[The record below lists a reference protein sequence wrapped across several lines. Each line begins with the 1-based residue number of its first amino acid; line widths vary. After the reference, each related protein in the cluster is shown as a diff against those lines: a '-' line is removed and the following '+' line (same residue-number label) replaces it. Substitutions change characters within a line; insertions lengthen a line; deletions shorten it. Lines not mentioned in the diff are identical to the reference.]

1 MAQSGTDDS
10 NAPDGLSQETLDRAA
25 ALAKAMKGKS
35 EDELVHLIM
44 ENLLTGAKSASSNL
58 SEVTENETDTTSGLP
73 VVLHEDVS
81 REPITDTK
89 CQSLETGFNDATDFV
104 SPVVPIDSGIALL
117 DDSISSGCDS
127 CEKMKNGKK
136 MGEQNLAKIK
146 GDQLQSTE
154 LVAEQTK
161 SDFGFKPEI
170 PRRSDLKQ
178 EQVERG
184 IAGIHLENNSKEN
197 DSVRNKQDSLITDK
211 TVQEQ
216 VTKDGQNDNLMQ
228 SLNTCNDKVTSAH
241 EPGDDGHYGNSDGI
255 INSNSDSFY
264 LDDGSSVSVEPTLEI
279 NKVITAEL
287 QSKHTAAHG
296 LDGGFVSS
304 SLSDS
309 DDGKFAFSNKDK
321 KKEDIHSEEKGG
333 ILGSSTNTVKDVFP
347 STEIKSPIEGPSSL
361 DTKKMKLSAMSDGED
376 MAPSTPPSSEGATE
390 SDDSSLPEISDAE
403 NEGIH
408 HHSDKVGDS
417 VVDPEVVRPVNVDIN
432 TPDPSKNKET
442 DSKISSSETSQ
453 PNSLQTV
460 SVKSKISYCTLYM
473 YIYLGDLFG
482 KIYQM
487 QGL

>member
-58 SEVTENETDTTSGLP
+58 SEVTENRTDTTSGLP

-81 REPITDTK
+81 REPIPESK
-89 CQSLETGFNDATDFV
+89 CQSLETGFNDTTDFV
-104 SPVVPIDSGIALL
+104 SPVVPIDSAIVVL
-117 DDSISSGCDS
+117 DDSFSSGCDS
-127 CEKMKNGKK
+127 CEKMKNGKE
-136 MGEQNLAKIK
+136 MEEQNLDKIQ
-146 GDQLQSTE
+146 GDQSTE

-161 SDFGFKPEI
+161 SHFGFKPEI
-170 PRRSDLKQ
+170 PRRSDLEQ
-178 EQVERG
+178 EQVEKG
-184 IAGIHLENNSKEN
+184 IAGIHLENDSKEN
-197 DSVRNKQDSLITDK
+197 DSVQNKQDSLITDK

-216 VTKDGQNDNLMQ
+216 VTKDDQNDNFMQ
-228 SLNTCNDKVTSAH
+228 PLNTCDDKVTSSH
-241 EPGDDGHYGNSDGI
+241 EAGDDGHYRNSDGI
-255 INSNSDSFY
+255 LNSNSDSFH
-264 LDDGSSVSVEPTLEI
+264 LDDGPSVSVEPTLEI

-287 QSKHTAAHG
+287 QSKHTAARG

-309 DDGKFAFSNKDK
+309 DDSKFAFSNKDK
-321 KKEDIHSEEKGG
+321 KTENIPPEQKGD
-333 ILGSSTNTVKDVFP
+333 ILGFTTNTVKDVFP
-347 STEIKSPIEGPSSL
+347 SIEIKSPNEGPSSL
-361 DTKKMKLSAMSDGED
+361 DTKNMKLSAMSDGED
-376 MAPSTPPSSEGATE
+376 MAPSTPSSGEGATE
-390 SDDSSLPEISDAE
+390 SDDSSLPDAE

-460 SVKSKISYCTLYM
+460 SLKSKISYCTLYM
-473 YIYLGDLFG
+473 YTYLGDLFG
-482 KIYQM
+482 KMYQM